1 MNNLIYDNSF
11 SHTSFINSQIQDYFR
26 LKNNGVIFGQNIIS
40 GSRISGLGKDLEK
53 LSNVKA
59 LNTTNSENS
68 LMGLGL
74 GLALNG
80 TPSMF
85 IMKQHDFAL
94 LGLDQLTNSVN
105 LIQHFGFNESFIIVM
120 VVVDTG
126 FEGPQASL
134 NNLDE
139 FVSLSRQPVYFLN
152 SIQNIENAFKCAKNP
167 GLHMMALSQ
176 KQMKS
181 QILNL
186 PKSWMK
192 SNAADDHFDLNSE
205 NLVIYTG
212 FNTDFIEKL
221 VLQAETMDTSFDFLL
236 NYKLPFP
243 HFDDIGLDHRK
254 YARIAFIQ
262 DTKSLFTASHA
273 EATRITSG
281 TNRVK
286 VFSRIANESWSSVFQ
301 DVPEYKTEEIINF
314 LKVSI

>member
-1 MNNLIYDNSF
+1 MTRLIHEDSITY
-11 SHTSFINSQIQDYFR
+11 TVFINTQIQEYFKF
-26 LKNNGVIFGQNIIS
+26 KNKGVIFGQNIIS

-74 GLALNG
+74 GLALEG

-105 LIQHFGFNESFIIVM
+105 LIQNFGFNESFIVVM
-120 VVVDTG
+120 VVVDSG

-139 FVSLSRQPVYFLN
+139 FVSLSRQPLYFLN
-152 SIQNIENAFKCAKNP
+152 SKQNIENAFECAKYP

-176 KQMKS
+176 KKMKS
-181 QILNL
+181 PILNL
-186 PKSWMK
+186 P
-192 SNAADDHFDLNSE
+192 NGRVNSKLDVNNYDSYSD

-212 FNTDFIEKL
+212 FDTDFIEQL
-221 VLQAETMDTSFDFLL
+221 VLQAEATGTSFDLQL
-236 NYKLPFP
+236 NSKLPFP
-243 HFDDIGLDHRK
+243 QLEELGLDYRK

-262 DTKSLFTASHA
+262 DTKSLYTASHV
-273 EATRITSG
+273 EATKMALR
-281 TNRVK
+281 TNEIRVFARVPNK
-286 VFSRIANESWSSVFQ
+286 SWNSVNH
-301 DVPEYKTEEIINF
+301 DIPEYSAEEIVNF
-314 LKVSI
+314 LKK